1 MTSELDTRHLELRA
15 KASLHLRKHLPP
27 LTTCSS
33 LHTLPN
39 ITTHPLYLKTVI
51 DPLQPN
57 HQSTTTEPLPSQDTS
72 PPPTMPRGN
81 EAQCKVHY
89 KGKGDDFI
97 IFVDSAQAVRD
108 WKNDKTIALATVVS
122 GWKVFVTH
130 KHGNHGI
137 LDGAS
142 KGQLEGE
149 FGTSKDDDVFK
160 HIIENGSIV
169 ESEEHGRQGDKNI
182 SQGPRM
188 GH

>member
-1 MTSELDTRHLELRA
+1 MTSELDTRHLELGA
-15 KASLHLRKHLPP
+15 KASTFRKHLH
-27 LTTCSS
+27 LSTHHLF

-39 ITTHPLYLKTVI
+39 TKNTFKKTEI
-51 DPLQPN
+51 L
-57 HQSTTTEPLPSQDTS
+57 HQVTNATPRNLSHQQDTV
-72 PPPTMPRGN
+72 PPTMPRGN

-89 KGKGDDFI
+89 KGKSDDFI
-97 IFVDSAQAVRD
+97 IFVDSAQAVQD
-108 WKNDKTIALATVVS
+108 WKKDKTVALATVVS

-130 KHGNHGI
+130 KHGSHGI

-160 HIIENGSIV
+160 QIIENGSIV
-169 ESEEHGRQGDKNI
+169 ESEEHGRQGDKNV

>member
-1 MTSELDTRHLELRA
+1 MGRA
-15 KASLHLRKHLPP
+15 KASFIFVNIFIHSP
-27 LTTCSS
+27 LV
-33 LHTLPN
+33 
-39 ITTHPLYLKTVI
+39 PLY
-51 DPLQPN
+51 PN
-57 HQSTTTEPLPSQDTS
+57 PPIHHHRTS
-72 PPPTMPRGN
+72 PIPRHITAHPPTMPRGN

-89 KGKGDDFI
+89 KGKSDDFI

>member
-1 MTSELDTRHLELRA
+1 MGTLLQYQ
-15 KASLHLRKHLPP
+15 P
-27 LTTCSS
+27 SS
-33 LHTLPN
+33 LLEESLLYSQHIPN
-39 ITTHPLYLKTVI
+39 
-51 DPLQPN
+51 N
-57 HQSTTTEPLPSQDTS
+57 HTEPLSSQDTL
-72 PPPTMPRGN
+72 PPTMPRGN

-89 KGKGDDFI
+89 KGKSDDFI

-108 WKNDKTIALATVVS
+108 WKNDKTVALATVVS
-122 GWKVFVTH
+122 GWMVFVTH

>member
-1 MTSELDTRHLELRA
+1 LH
-15 KASLHLRKHLPP
+15 KASFHLRKHPSVY
-27 LTTCSS
+27 SS
-33 LHTLPN
+33 LVSLHIHTKLSN
-39 ITTHPLYLKTVI
+39 NKHPLFLNKVRCIPHISNNNT
-51 DPLQPN
+51 Q
-57 HQSTTTEPLPSQDTS
+57 PLPVRDTL
-72 PPPTMPRGN
+72 PPTMPRGN

-89 KGKGDDFI
+89 KGKSDDFI

-149 FGTSKDDDVFK
+149 FGTSKDHDVFK
-160 HIIENGSIV
+160 QIIENGSIV

>member
-1 MTSELDTRHLELRA
+1 MG
-15 KASLHLRKHLPP
+15 
-27 LTTCSS
+27 
-33 LHTLPN
+33 N
-39 ITTHPLYLKTVI
+39 I
-51 DPLQPN
+51 
-57 HQSTTTEPLPSQDTS
+57 TEPLPVQDTL
-72 PPPTMPRGN
+72 PPTMPRGN

-89 KGKGDDFI
+89 KGKSDDFI
-97 IFVDSAQAVRD
+97 IFVDSAQAV
-108 WKNDKTIALATVVS
+108 S
-122 GWKVFVTH
+122 GWKIFVTH